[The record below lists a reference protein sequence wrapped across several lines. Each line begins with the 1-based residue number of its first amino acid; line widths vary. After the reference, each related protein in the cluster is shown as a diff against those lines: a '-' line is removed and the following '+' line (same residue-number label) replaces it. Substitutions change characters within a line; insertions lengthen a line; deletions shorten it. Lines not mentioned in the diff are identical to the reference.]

1 MLKLDIVGVDCN
13 QNHVFPKFANLKQL
27 ELQLREDYLY
37 NLSCFMKASPN
48 LQRLVLKLD
57 EAIMMPHVPREIRN
71 YTPKSPHHHLKVV
84 EIVGYRGRKGDVQR
98 VMYLVKNAL
107 ALEKI
112 VIDPVPRW
120 CVWPSEKDRGAEE
133 VEKEKKAREHAV
145 QHLKGK
151 VPSTIEFVCL

>member
-1 MLKLDIVGVDCN
+1 M
-13 QNHVFPKFANLKQL
+13 
-27 ELQLREDYLY
+27 
-37 NLSCFMKASPN
+37 
-48 LQRLVLKLD
+48 
-57 EAIMMPHVPREIRN
+57 
-71 YTPKSPHHHLKVV
+71 VV
-84 EIVGYRGRKGDVQR
+84 KGDVQH

-112 VIDPVPRW
+112 VIDPVWRW

-133 VEKEKKAREHAV
+133 VEKEVKAREHAV